1 MYGLVQSINYFLQI
15 DENIIYHENEN
26 EFDINKSEVS
36 IYNNKQIIN
45 EEEEEFIDILSING
59 NEEDIVWVSIDP
71 LSDEDIN
78 R

>member
-1 MYGLVQSINYFLQI
+1 MYGLAQSIKYFLQI
-15 DENIIYHENEN
+15 DENIIYHEHEN

-45 EEEEEFIDILSING
+45 EEEEFIDILSING